1 MATPTKPKRRPRVVA
16 GSAKA
21 ARDAALYLDD
31 RLPFARWFRPQLR
44 KLFPS
49 HWSFL
54 LGELALYSFALLVLT
69 GTFLTLFYKPN
80 PDVAFASTVEL
91 SLEVRG
97 GLLMRQLHHWSATV
111 FVLAIVAHLCRVFFT
126 GAFRRPRELTWMLG
140 VVLFGLVLFESFLG
154 VSLPG
159 DQLAMTGLR
168 QAQGVLLSI
177 PLVGTYLSAFVFDG
191 AFPGQVIPRIFV
203 THVLLVPG
211 ILLAVVPLHA
221 LILTWRQKHTE
232 RSGRDHEHARAD
244 EKPTVTGGPFFPYF
258 AIKNGATALFTIAAI
273 AALATFA
280 RVNPVWEHGAYQ
292 PGAHPVA
299 AQPFWYFGV
308 LDGAQRLVPGWE
320 ITIGGYVLQTG
331 LWIPPLILTV
341 FFGVLLVYPF
351 LERRFTGDGDHH
363 HLLDRPSQ
371 APVRTALGV
380 AVITFFT
387 VLWAGMWVS
396 PAPPVMRSAPGF
408 PEPPPVPAALLTVPA
423 STYETI
429 IVALRVAVFVLP
441 VVAFLVTR
449 AVCRRRSA

>member
-1 MATPTKPKRRPRVVA
+1 MATPTKSGRRARIVA
-16 GSAKA
+16 GSAKTA
-21 ARDAALYLDD
+21 VDSVIYLDD
-31 RLPFARWFRPQLR
+31 RLPFARWLRPQLR

-80 PDVAFASTVEL
+80 PDVAFSSAAEI
-91 SLEVRG
+91 SLDVRG

-159 DQLAMTGLR
+159 DQLAMAGLR
-168 QAQGVLLSI
+168 QAQGLLLSI
-177 PLVGTYLSAFVFDG
+177 PLVGTYLSAFAFDG
-191 AFPGQVIPRIFV
+191 GFPGQVLPRIFV

-211 ILLAVVPLHA
+211 ILMAVVPLHA

-232 RSGRDHEHARAD
+232 RRSSGEG
-244 EKPTVTGGPFFPYF
+244 KVTGGPFFPYF
-258 AIKNGATALFTIAAI
+258 AVKNGATALFTMGAI
-273 AALATFA
+273 AALATFV
-280 RVNPVWEHGAYQ
+280 RINPVWEHGAYSAGGYV
-292 PGAHPVA
+292 PS
-299 AQPFWYFGV
+299 AQPFWYYGV
-308 LDGAQRLVPGWE
+308 LDGAQRLVPPWE
-320 ITIGGYVLQTG
+320 ITIGGYVLQPG

-341 FFGVLLVYPF
+341 FFGILLLYPF
-351 LERRFTGDGDHH
+351 LERRFTGDGDYH

-380 AVITFFT
+380 AVIAFFT
-387 VLWAGMWVS
+387 VLWAGTWVS
-396 PAPPVMRSAPGF
+396 EAAPRMHSAPGF
-408 PEPPPVPAALLTVPA
+408 PEPPPAPAALLTVPHD
-423 STYETI
+423 TYTT
-429 IVALRVAVFVLP
+429 VVVGLRVAAFVVP
-441 VVAFLVTR
+441 VLAFLVTR
-449 AVCRRRSA
+449 ALCRRRSA